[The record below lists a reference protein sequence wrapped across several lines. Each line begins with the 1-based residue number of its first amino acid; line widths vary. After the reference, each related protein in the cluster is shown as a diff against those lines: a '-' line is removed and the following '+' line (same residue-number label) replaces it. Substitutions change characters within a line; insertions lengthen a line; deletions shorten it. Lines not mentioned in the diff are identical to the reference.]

1 MKMNT
6 LSLQQ
11 TEQQFI
17 QDLNYEEYL
26 RDINNEPTSQ
36 ELDDME
42 KVFCKSKILK
52 RSTLSPIN
60 TLTYQPLIGA

>member
-1 MKMNT
+1 MNNHT
-6 LSLQQ
+6 MLEQEKQFELDLSYA
-11 TEQQFI
+11 QFLKET
-17 QDLNYEEYL
+17 QE
-26 RDINNEPTSQ
+26 EPTSD